1 MTNNWLILFNH
12 NLHMEPMDLLPPI
25 GQLANSL
32 SKPQQPALPGKK
44 TPSLCLYL
52 CLLCFFC

>member
-1 MTNNWLILFNH
+1 
-12 NLHMEPMDLLPPI
+12 MEPMDLLPPI

-44 TPSLCLYL
+44 RQMADKDKRWRGSLQIASKLI
-52 CLLCFFC
+52 